1 MLPNKVRTPTL
12 PSPQLPP
19 PPPLPSPQPPP
30 RPPPP
35 PDFSRR
41 SRLRRWPTPPPDFP
55 ALSDP
60 CLRRT
65 PAADHQWQWA
75 AALGREDSYLRQRQQ
90 REDLSPAMQD
100 QVRRERPYLKG
111 WWNRCFFR
119 IRSRK
124 ISVRPPVRLSFRS
137 LLFQH
142 LSILWAFFLNIMPT
156 AKCLVLGL
164 RTKKVSSP

>member
-65 PAADHQWQWA
+65 PAAVHRWQWA
-75 AALGREDSYLRQRQQ
+75 AALGREYSYLRQRQQ

-111 WWNRCFFR
+111 WWNRCFSSAKR
-119 IRSRK
+119 PLQKK
-124 ISVRPPVRLSFRS
+124 IVRASVCLSFRS
-137 LLFQH
+137 FLFQH
-142 LSILWAFFLNIMPT
+142 LSIL
-156 AKCLVLGL
+156 
-164 RTKKVSSP
+164 